1 MMAIVVNKSR
11 PAVTNVR
18 NVQYDHTNEPDV
30 HLSTANTDKLA
41 LFQFN
46 LAQRTADDRGNPET
60 GVEYDAEGE
69 NSVGLVTHNSGL
81 PSNQVTHNGED
92 VSYA

>member
-60 GVEYDAEGE
+60 KTVYFDDITINPDAVTYNGDI
-69 NSVGLVTHNSGL
+69 VTHNAEI
-81 PSNQVTHNGED
+81 VT
-92 VSYA
+92 YA